1 MYLLIWWFQNSEVG
15 NNIIS
20 SANFIP
26 HFIGEKINSDVTCFV
41 VFLCH
46 AWLFVTL

>member
-15 NNIIS
+15 NNIS
-20 SANFIP
+20 SANFTP
-26 HFIGEKINSDVTCFV
+26 HFIGEKINSDVTCV
-41 VFLCH
+41 IVFLRH